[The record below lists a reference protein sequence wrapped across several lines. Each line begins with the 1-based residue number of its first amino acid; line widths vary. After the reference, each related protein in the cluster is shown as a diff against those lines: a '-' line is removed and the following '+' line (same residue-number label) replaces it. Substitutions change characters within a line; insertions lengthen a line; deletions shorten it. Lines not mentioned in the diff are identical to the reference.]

1 MKHQRTGFIDIHEWH
16 YEMRVATEFATVVGD
31 YRYNDRWSTLSLA
44 HVAQQTEDLKSWLPR
59 F

>member
-1 MKHQRTGFIDIHEWH
+1 
-16 YEMRVATEFATVVGD
+16 MRVATEFATVVGD